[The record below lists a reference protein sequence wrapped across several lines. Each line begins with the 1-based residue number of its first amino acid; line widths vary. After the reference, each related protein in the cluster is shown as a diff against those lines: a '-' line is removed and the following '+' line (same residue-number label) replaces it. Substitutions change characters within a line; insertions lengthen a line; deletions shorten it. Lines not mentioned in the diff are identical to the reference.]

1 MSGRPIRI
9 GVVGALTIDV
19 NRSRGGS
26 YSYMGGGGFYSSLS
40 LSRMGV
46 ETVLFTAYGPDM
58 NPEWVES
65 LKRKGVEVY
74 ATQLDRSIL
83 FENVYQ
89 DSSRLQKTSGEPSR
103 KIFVEKSRLKG
114 FNAIHVTP
122 VLNEVDHRVFKELE
136 EAGCKISIDAQGF
149 IRTSG
154 VDGRVHHVKRMLPED
169 VLSRVNYVHMNVGEQ
184 FFFLNHDVKELF
196 EINLEMIV
204 ELTNSE
210 HGSMVICKK
219 GCFYMP
225 VFNVETLDPTGAG
238 DVYAAVFLAKHLETG
253 SLLESSLYAS
263 ACSSI
268 KAEKTGPFFDFSL
281 NEVEDRVRK
290 LKRLIENLY

>member
-1 MSGRPIRI
+1 MSRRPLRI

-40 LSRMGV
+40 LSRIGV

-58 NPEWVES
+58 NPEWVEG

-74 ATQLDRSIL
+74 ATELDRSIL

-89 DSSRLQKTSGEPSR
+89 DSNRIQKSSGEPSR
-103 KIFVEKSRLKG
+103 RIVVDRSRLTG
-114 FNAIHVTP
+114 FDAAHVTP
-122 VLNEVDHRVFKELE
+122 VLNEVDQRVFKELE
-136 EAGCKISIDAQGF
+136 ETGCRVSIDAQGF

-154 VDGRVHHVKRMLPED
+154 VDGSVHHVKRMLPENA
-169 VLSRVNYVHMNVGEQ
+169 LSRVNYIHMNVDEQ
-184 FFFLNHDVKELF
+184 LFFLNRDVKELF
-196 EINLEMIV
+196 EINPGMIV

-210 HGSMVICKK
+210 HGSMIVYKQ
-219 GCFYMP
+219 GCFFMP
-225 VFNVETLDPTGAG
+225 IVEVETLDPTGAG

-263 ACSSI
+263 ACASI
-268 KAEKTGPFFDFSL
+268 KAEKTGPSFDFSVE
-281 NEVEDRVRK
+281 EVERRVET
-290 LKRLIENLY
+290 LKRLLETLY

>member
-1 MSGRPIRI
+1 MSKKPLKI
-9 GVVGALTIDV
+9 GVAGALTIDV
-19 NRSRGGS
+19 NRSRGGA

-58 NPEWVES
+58 NQQWVES
-65 LKRKGVEVY
+65 LKQKGVKIY
-74 ATQLDRSIL
+74 AAELDRSIM

-89 DSSRLQKTSGEPSR
+89 DSFRLQKTSGEPSR
-103 KIFVEKSRLKG
+103 KIVVERSRLTG
-114 FNAIHVTP
+114 LDAVHVTP
-122 VLNEVDHRVFKELE
+122 VLNEVDHGVFKELQ
-136 EAGCKISIDAQGF
+136 EAGCKVSIDAQGF
-149 IRTSG
+149 IRTCG
-154 VDGRVHHVKRMLPED
+154 VDGAVHQVKRMLSND
-169 VLSRVNYVHMNVGEQ
+169 ALRSVNYVHMNVDEQ
-184 FFFLNHDVKELF
+184 FFFLNRDVKELF
-196 EINLEMIV
+196 EINPGMIV

-210 HGSMVICKK
+210 HGSMVIYKH

-225 VFNVETLDPTGAG
+225 SLEVNTLDPTGAG

-268 KAEKTGPFFDFSL
+268 KAEKTGSFFDFSIS
-281 NEVEDRVRK
+281 EVENRVRA
-290 LKRLIENLY
+290 LKRLLENLY

>member
-1 MSGRPIRI
+1 MSRRPLRI
-9 GVVGALTIDV
+9 GVIGALTIDV
-19 NRSRGGS
+19 NVSRGGS

-40 LSRMGV
+40 LSRIGV

-65 LKRKGVEVY
+65 LKRKGVKVY
-74 ATQLDRSIL
+74 ATELDRSIL

-89 DSSRLQKTSGEPSR
+89 GNSRLQKTSGEPSR
-103 KIFVEKSRLKG
+103 KIVVERSKLSA
-114 FNAIHVTP
+114 FDAIHVTP

-136 EAGCKISIDAQGF
+136 EAGCKVSIDAQGF
-149 IRTSG
+149 IRASG
-154 VDGRVHHVKRMLPED
+154 VDGRVQHVKRMLSED
-169 VLSRVNYVHMNVGEQ
+169 ALSRINYVHMNVDEQ
-184 FFFLNHDVKELF
+184 FFFLNSDVKELF
-196 EINLEMIV
+196 EINPKMIV

-210 HGSMVICKK
+210 HGSMVVYKQ

-253 SLLESSLYAS
+253 SLVESSLYAS

-268 KAEKTGPFFDFSL
+268 KAEKTGPFFDFSV
-281 NEVEDRVRK
+281 NEIEDRVRE

>member
-1 MSGRPIRI
+1 MSRRPLRI
-9 GVVGALTIDV
+9 GVLGALTIDV

-40 LSRMGV
+40 LCRIGV

-58 NPEWVES
+58 NLEWVES
-65 LKRKGVEVY
+65 LKLKGVEVY
-74 ATQLDRSIL
+74 ATELDRSIL

-103 KIFVEKSRLKG
+103 KIVVERSRLIG
-114 FNAIHVTP
+114 FDAIHVTP
-122 VLNEVDHRVFKELE
+122 VLNEVDHSVFKELE
-136 EAGCKISIDAQGF
+136 EADCRLSIDAQGF

-154 VDGRVHHVKRMLPED
+154 VDGCVKHVKRMLPED
-169 VLSRVNYVHMNVGEQ
+169 ALSRVNYVHMNVDEQ

-196 EINLEMIV
+196 EINPGMIV

-210 HGSMVICKK
+210 HGSMIVCKQ

-225 VFNVETLDPTGAG
+225 VFSVQTLDPTGVG

-268 KAEKTGPFFDFSL
+268 KAEKTGPFFDFSV

-290 LKRLIENLY
+290 LKRLVENLY

>member
-1 MSGRPIRI
+1 MSKRPLRI

-19 NRSRGGS
+19 NRSRGGA

-58 NPEWVES
+58 NQEWVES
-65 LKRKGVEVY
+65 LKKRGIKVY
-74 ATQLDRSIL
+74 AVELERSIL

-89 DSSRLQKTSGEPSR
+89 DSSRLQKASGEPSR
-103 KIFVEKSRLKG
+103 KIFIDRSRLAG
-114 FNAIHVTP
+114 FDAVHVTP
-122 VLNEVDHRVFKELE
+122 VLNEVDQSVFKELE
-136 EAGCKISIDAQGF
+136 EAGCKVSIDAQGF
-149 IRTSG
+149 IRTCG
-154 VDGRVHHVKRMLPED
+154 VDGIVHQVKRMLPD
-169 VLSRVNYVHMNVGEQ
+169 DALSRVNYVHMNVDEQ

-196 EINLEMIV
+196 EINPGMIV

-210 HGSMVICKK
+210 HGSMVVYKH

-225 VFNVETLDPTGAG
+225 VFSVETLDPTGAG

-253 SLLESSLYAS
+253 SLVEASIYAS

-268 KAEKTGPFFDFSL
+268 KAEKTGPFFDFNV

>member
-1 MSGRPIRI
+1 MSRRPLRI
-9 GVVGALTIDV
+9 GVAGALTIDV

-40 LSRMGV
+40 LSRMGF

-58 NPEWVES
+58 NPEWVEH
-65 LKRKGVEVY
+65 LRGKGVKVY
-74 ATQLDRSIL
+74 ATGLERSIV

-89 DSSRLQKTSGEPSR
+89 DSLRLQKSSGEPSR
-103 KIFVEKSRLKG
+103 KIIVDRSRLNG
-114 FNAIHVTP
+114 LNAVHVTP

-136 EAGCKISIDAQGF
+136 EAGCRVSIDAQGF

-154 VDGRVHHVKRMLPED
+154 FNGHVRHVKRMLPD
-169 VLSRVNYVHMNVGEQ
+169 SLLAKVSYVHMNVEEQ
-184 FFFLNHDVKELF
+184 LFFVNRDVKELF
-196 EINLEMIV
+196 EINPEIIV

-210 HGSMVICKK
+210 HGSMVIHRQ

-225 VFNVETLDPTGAG
+225 SLEVDTLDPTGAG

-253 SLLESSLYAS
+253 SLFESSLYAS
-263 ACSSI
+263 ACASI
-268 KAEKTGPFFDFSL
+268 KAEKTGSFFDLSVE
-281 NEVEDRVRK
+281 EVEKRVKALR
-290 LKRLIENLY
+290 RIVENLY

>member
-1 MSGRPIRI
+1 MSRTPHRI
-9 GVVGALTIDV
+9 GVIGALTIDV

-40 LSRMGV
+40 LSRIGV

-65 LKRKGVEVY
+65 LKQKGVEVY
-74 ATQLDRSIL
+74 VTELDRSIL

-89 DSSRLQKTSGEPSR
+89 DSSRIQKTSGEPSR
-103 KIFVEKSRLKG
+103 KIVVERSRLIG
-114 FNAIHVTP
+114 FEAIHVTP
-122 VLNEVDHRVFKELE
+122 VLNEVDHSFFKEFK
-136 EAGCKISIDAQGF
+136 EADFRLSVDAQGF

-154 VDGRVHHVKRMLPED
+154 VDGCVKHVKRMLPED
-169 VLSRVNYVHMNVGEQ
+169 ALSRVDYVHMNVDEQ
-184 FFFLNHDVKELF
+184 FFFLNRDVKELF
-196 EINLEMIV
+196 EINPRMIV

-210 HGSMVICKK
+210 HGSMIVYKQ

-225 VFNVETLDPTGAG
+225 VFSVETLDPTGAG

-253 SLLESSLYAS
+253 SLLESSLYAA

-268 KAEKTGPFFDFSL
+268 KAEKTGLFFDFSVD
-281 NEVEDRVRK
+281 EVEDRVRK